1 MNNVKDEIFI
11 YKAMASGLILLV
23 LGLISV
29 ILATLVLFVAKS
41 PWPAFLLMSLP
52 LALVGL
58 TALLNGIAA
67 IGTRINV
74 MPTGLNAIIP
84 RWRACPLPPFHRFHI
99 GWDEVR
105 AVRHRKEIYHIF
117 LASPLIAPFP
127 VDVYAIETEQRRIV
141 VGGRTIPHLAQAM
154 QRIADRSGL
163 EIVEEK
169 EVEARLLK
177 TLIIGAPTWDV
188 V

>member
-1 MNNVKDEIFI
+1 MNNVRDEIFI
-11 YKAMASGLILLV
+11 YKAMASGLILFV
-23 LGLISV
+23 LGLFSV

-67 IGTRINV
+67 IGTRIDI

-84 RWRACPLPPFHRFHI
+84 RWRACPLPPFHRFHL

-117 LASPLIAPFP
+117 LASPSIAPFP
-127 VDVYAIETEQRRIV
+127 VDVYAIETEGRRIV
-141 VGGRTIPHLAQAM
+141 VGGRTIPRLAEAVHL
-154 QRIADRSGL
+154 IADRSGL
-163 EIVEEK
+163 AVVEEK
-169 EVEARLLK
+169 EVEASLIR
-177 TLIIGAPTWDV
+177 TLFKGAPGWDSI
-188 V
+188 